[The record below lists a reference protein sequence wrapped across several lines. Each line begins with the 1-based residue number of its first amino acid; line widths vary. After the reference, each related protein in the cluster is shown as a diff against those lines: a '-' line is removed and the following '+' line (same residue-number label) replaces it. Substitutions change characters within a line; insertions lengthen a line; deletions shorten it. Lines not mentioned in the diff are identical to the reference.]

1 VVPRTGVA
9 SRSPGRFVRWRWL
22 AASALIWAVFGLL
35 TYEASKRPYLGPDL
49 RLARWVQSVDW
60 WPLTQAFPLINRM
73 AGLDG
78 AIASALVVGAVALA
92 DRRAV
97 PFALVV
103 EIGASQTYALVN
115 SAVRAPRPAAGLLRI
130 TEHPGAYGWPSGHA
144 GFALVQVG
152 LLVIVIGA
160 RMRQPGR
167 AVLALA
173 GGLVVLAFV
182 IQRVDAGVHWPS
194 QTLGGLLVAAG
205 WLTLALSIRW
215 LGDPVLAAIG
225 RA

>member
-1 VVPRTGVA
+1 VSRAGVA
-9 SRSPGRFVRWRWL
+9 SRSLGRFVRWRWL
-22 AASALIWAVFGLL
+22 GASAAIWAVFGLL
-35 TYEASKRPYLGPDL
+35 TYEASRRTYLGPDP
-49 RLARWVQSVDW
+49 RLARWVQSIDW
-60 WPLTQAFPLINRM
+60 GPLTPAFPLINRM
-73 AGLDG
+73 AGLEG

-97 PFALVV
+97 PFAVVV

-115 SAVRAPRPAAGLLRI
+115 GAVRAPRPTADLVRI

-152 LLVIVIGA
+152 LLVIVVGA
-160 RMRQPGR
+160 RLPRPGR
-167 AVLALA
+167 VLLALA
-173 GGLVVLAFV
+173 GAVVVLAFV

-205 WLTLALSIRW
+205 WLTLGLSIRW
-215 LGDPVLAAIG
+215 LGDPVLAAIR